1 MNLEDYQKTI
11 GDNAQRIAQ
20 INKDLESLDTTEAQD
35 VPNVIDNRRFNLEME
50 KANLEQEQQ
59 EIVTHAYNNMRENI
73 QGLRNLSEVVPR
85 DTQDREEMAEEQQ
98 RREAE
103 IANSR
108 AILPEE
114 LQEQIRQEFLARE
127 NTPQEVIP
135 TNTPVVPQ
143 GDNPRI
149 EEVRQEVVP
158 VTTTVEPL
166 GDSIEARTT
175 NPRIE
180 ENDPNI
186 IDVEAIETSPEMEPT
201 SAPSL
206 EATAT
211 PQIEE
216 HKAPTIADYQAQ
228 IGANATAIAAINQQ
242 IESLQ
247 ANGEN
252 DTISSLEMRRQ
263 QLQQQ
268 NNNSQRIVDAYN
280 NMRENIEELRRLSEA
295 VPRDAQGREEIAEE
309 QERREAEIINSRN
322 IVPEDLQEQLRQ
334 EVANRQTPS
343 IANNNQQEPVSA
355 NAPVAVETRGNME
368 TGPANIGDNPRIEE
382 NNPNIIDGEYRE
394 IPLDDNTMTK
404 PNFVMPTAPQNE
416 SNGNPTPAPEHND
429 FLEDFVKS
437 LEDSHVVTPSPTQ
450 EVDTKRPDIFKYDD
464 NGNIE
469 FLPGTKIPRPRDR
482 TPDELND
489 EDYVSFLKNF
499 YDTLEKKNAFKRDN
513 TNQNSQ
519 GQNNPSNVIPLPGP
533 VANQQNKGKSN
544 PNSNGNNNGNNTTSN
559 NVPSVVKNNE
569 TGLVPVSPQQKGQ
582 EEPTRQNPIPKAIEK
597 KPDPI
602 GIEQKPDP
610 LRIEQKPDPLGIEQK
625 DDPKKP
631 PIKKDDDKKEKQQPK
646 RGLITIIDEL
656 TRGLEIKAKTGK
668 KYTASNIKVAQQFK
682 SELQSGNVWYN
693 VVHVAPALLKSGVL
707 GVKKFAAKYVPKMKL
722 SNGQR
727 INMMTLKDRID
738 KLPEEDIMTIYNEYR
753 GSRVI
758 QERFPSALNVLLQ
771 EKMNEFTM
779 EKLSGLNQKIDL
791 GYQKIFTDAAKL
803 NAIDTELKQSG
814 ITPER
819 KSQLERDK
827 ATCLAGKA
835 DLVQNIRNSYI
846 EANQWMS
853 GGLHGFNE
861 DMKAAATKLS
871 YVGKRFVK
879 EQGLDNELTE
889 QQAKLEQAE
898 NKAIAE
904 KDDAKALNA
913 FLQTEMLL
921 SGETEIKN
929 SIFGHRSTGE
939 KYYMPK
945 VEQVDYRDDPFVKDV
960 FATVALVG
968 AGVSAYNAIKTHGVE
983 ADRILSEEQAKADHV
998 NATNQQT
1005 MDQVHQTGQNIADH
1019 RGVFQK
1025 GMETQGNKDVI
1036 NTLNTGE
1043 RSAYD
1048 QGALTGNGSH
1058 GNYNDVYRQA
1068 DEIAHNTA
1076 KQMYQQTEQEINNIV
1091 NQYQANAITQA
1102 EAIAKYS
1109 QLANQNDSTLT
1120 SIVQEALPHFN
1131 QYMQSHP
1138 QFELT
1143 EVGKAMEYLVQ
1154 NPDAIANM
1162 NQGMVDVTNM
1172 GESLTGLSMESVQAL
1187 QSLPSDLQTTLFGA
1201 AAAAGLAYKVASTTE
1216 TNAKKGKYGNELTQM
1231 VEEYSATQEEV
1242 KEATSSGP
1250 RKTA

>member
-50 KANLEQEQQ
+50 KANLEKEQQ
-59 EIVTHAYNNMRENI
+59 DAQSVVHAYNNMRENI

-114 LQEQIRQEFLARE
+114 LQEQVRQEFLARE

-135 TNTPVVPQ
+135 TNAPVAPQ
-143 GDNPRI
+143 TDNPRT
-149 EEVRQEVVP
+149 EE
-158 VTTTVEPL
+158 T
-166 GDSIEARTT
+166 DS
-175 NPRIE
+175 
-180 ENDPNI
+180 NI
-186 IDVEAIETSPEMEPT
+186 IDGEYKEIPLDNERVE
-201 SAPSL
+201 
-206 EATAT
+206 TAESVT

-228 IGANATAIAAINQQ
+228 IGANAAAIAAINQQ

-247 ANGEN
+247 ANAENSIGNGEN

-268 NNNSQRIVDAYN
+268 NNSSQRIVDAYN
-280 NMRENIEELRRLSEA
+280 NMRENIEGLRKLSEV
-295 VPRDAQGREEIAEE
+295 VPRDAQDREEMAEE

-334 EVANRQTPS
+334 ELESRQTPS
-343 IANNNQQEPVSA
+343 ITNNNQQNQVSG
-355 NAPVAVETRGNME
+355 NAPVAVQSRGDIVEPEN
-368 TGPANIGDNPRIEE
+368 ARNNPRTEE
-382 NNPNIIDGEYRE
+382 TDSNIIDGEYRE
-394 IPLDDNTMTK
+394 IPVDSDTMQK
-404 PNFVMPTAPQNE
+404 PNFVMPTASQSENNA
-416 SNGNPTPAPEHND
+416 SQAPAPEHND
-429 FLEDFVKS
+429 SLQDFA
-437 LEDSHVVTPSPTQ
+437 LGDG
-450 EVDTKRPDIFKYDD
+450 KRPDLFKYDE
-464 NGNIE
+464 NGNME
-469 FLPGTKIPRPRDR
+469 FLPGTLIPRPRDR
-482 TPDELND
+482 TPEEIND

-499 YDTLEKKNAFKRDN
+499 YDMLEKKNAFKRN
-513 TNQNSQ
+513 SVNQNGS

-533 VANQQNKGKSN
+533 VAKDQNKGKSN
-544 PNSNGNNNGNNTTSN
+544 PNSSNNGNNATNN
-559 NVPSVVKNNE
+559 NVPSVVTNNE
-569 TGLVPVSPQQKGQ
+569 TGLVPVPPKKKDQNEALDPKTIEQK
-582 EEPTRQNPIPKAIEK
+582 PTPIGIEQ

-610 LRIEQKPDPLGIEQK
+610 LRIEQK

-707 GVKKFAAKYVPKMKL
+707 GVKKVAAKYIPKMKL

-779 EKLSGLNQKIDL
+779 GKLSGLNQKIDL

-803 NAIDTELKQSG
+803 NAIEAELKQSG

-819 KSQLERDK
+819 KTQLERDK

-929 SIFGHRSTGE
+929 SIFGHRSAGE

-998 NATNQQT
+998 NTTNQQT

-1131 QYMQSHP
+1131 EYMQSHP

-1231 VEEYSATQEEV
+1231 VEEYSATQEDV
-1242 KEATSSGP
+1242 KEATSGGP